1 MTKPSKGLCITLNT
15 SSDRYHSL
23 ARMGMQFRRRG
34 LIRGH
39 QVSPFGLARVSSG
52 DKELQD

>member
-15 SSDRYHSL
+15 SSDCCHSL
-23 ARMGMQFRRRG
+23 ARMGMQSRRRG

-39 QVSPFGLARVSSG
+39 RLSHFGLARVSSG